1 MAFHQFDQIK
11 YYTFELFAGTEIT
24 HGVFT
29 RRGGVSPAP
38 WDALNAG
45 LTVGDAPDNVLE
57 NKLRSFKA
65 LGRDYASVFD
75 SWLVHDTG
83 VLFAEAPRP
92 AEMQSPP
99 QGDIILTDNP
109 DVTLFMRFADCVP
122 ILLYDPARRVVG
134 LAHAGWMGT
143 VKQVGAAAVEAM
155 VARYGSNPADIKAAI
170 GPSISPEKYEV
181 GAEVVAQVQAAF
193 GADAATLLPR
203 FNGST
208 HFDLWAANRLVL
220 EQAGV
225 EKIAVAGICTA
236 SNLDDWYSHRA
247 EDGKT
252 GRFGALIALT

>member
-11 YYTFELFAGTEIT
+11 YYTFDLFAGAEIV

-45 LTVGDAPDNVLE
+45 LTVGDDPNNVLE

-65 LGRDYASVFD
+65 LDRDYASVFD

-83 VLFAEAPRP
+83 VLFVEEPRLAEVLT
-92 AEMQSPP
+92 PP

-122 ILLYDPARRVVG
+122 ILLYDPVRRVVG
-134 LAHAGWMGT
+134 LAHGGWMGT
-143 VKQVGAAAVEAM
+143 VRQVGAAAVEAM
-155 VARYGSNPADIKAAI
+155 TARYGSNPADIKAAI

-181 GAEVVAQVQAAF
+181 GVDVVRQVQAVFAE
-193 GADAATLLPR
+193 DAAALLPR

-220 EQAGV
+220 EQTGV
-225 EKIAVAGICTA
+225 GEVAVSGICTA
-236 SNLDDWYSHRA
+236 SNLGDWYSHRA
-247 EDGKT
+247 EGGKT
-252 GRFGALIALT
+252 GRFGVLIGLI

>member
-11 YYTFELFAGTEIT
+11 YYTFDLFAGAQIT

-45 LTVGDAPDNVLE
+45 LTVGDNPARVLE

-65 LGRDYASVFD
+65 LDRDYASVFD

-109 DVTLFMRFADCVP
+109 EVTLFMRFADCVP
-122 ILLYDPARRVVG
+122 ILLYDPVRRVVG

-155 VARYGSNPADIKAAI
+155 VTHYGSKPADIQAAI
-170 GPSISPEKYEV
+170 GPSISPQKYEV
-181 GAEVVAQVQAAF
+181 GVDVVRQVQAVF
-193 GADAATLLPR
+193 DEDAAALLPR

-208 HFDLWAANRLVL
+208 HFDLWAANQLVL
-220 EQAGV
+220 EKAGV
-225 EKIAVAGICTA
+225 GEVEVAGICTA

-247 EDGKT
+247 EGGKT
-252 GRFGALIALT
+252 GRFGALIALV